1 MLVIVL
7 AMIVDFLRVLVR
19 VTVARWR
26 RGPLRPGWSFSTEL
40 TQAVMRSTM
49 MRSKAHDLRWLREAT
64 ARAPRT
70 DRVLRHVSFEPVDAG
85 GVPAVWCRA
94 KGRPAP
100 TRTLLYLHGGG
111 YVIGSP
117 EGQGHAE
124 LIAHLAIQAEARV
137 LAPDYRLAP
146 EHRFPAPQEDA
157 IAAYRWLLDTGV
169 DPGRLAVGG
178 DSAGGALAVATLLQ
192 ARHAGDALPAAVLLI
207 CPWTDPLAAGG
218 SMEENSFCDFGDR
231 DLLVGWI
238 RAHLDGAD
246 AAHPL
251 VSPVNADLAGLPP
264 TLVLWGGAEILRDQ
278 IRAFVGRAEA
288 AGVEVTALEWEDMFH
303 DWVLFATPVAEARP
317 AIARLADF
325 LRRRV
330 KD

>member
-1 MLVIVL
+1 MLVVVL
-7 AMIVDFLRVLVR
+7 GMIFDFLRVLVR

-40 TQAVMRSTM
+40 TQAVMRSLM
-49 MRSKAHDLRWLREAT
+49 MRSKAHDLRWLRENE
-64 ARAPRT
+64 ARAPRVH
-70 DRVLRHVSFEPVDAG
+70 RVLRHVSFEPVDAG
-85 GVPAVWCRA
+85 GVPAVWCRP

-100 TRTLLYLHGGG
+100 RRTLLYFHGGG

-117 EGQGHAE
+117 EWHSE
-124 LIAHLAIQAEARV
+124 LIAHLAIQAEAQV

-157 IAAYRWLLDTGV
+157 IAAYRWLLDSGV

-178 DSAGGALAVATLLQ
+178 DSAGGALTVATLLQ
-192 ARHAGDALPAAVLLI
+192 ARHAGDPLPAAVVLV
-207 CPWTDPLAAGG
+207 CPWTEPLAAGG
-218 SMEENSFCDFGDR
+218 SMEENSLCDFGDR
-231 DLLVGWI
+231 DLLMGWI

-278 IRAFVGRAEA
+278 IRSFVERAEA
-288 AGVEVTALEWEDMFH
+288 AGVEVTALEWEHMFH
-303 DWVLFATPVAEARP
+303 DWVLVGRLVPDAAPAVAR
-317 AIARLADF
+317 IADF

-330 KD
+330 KG